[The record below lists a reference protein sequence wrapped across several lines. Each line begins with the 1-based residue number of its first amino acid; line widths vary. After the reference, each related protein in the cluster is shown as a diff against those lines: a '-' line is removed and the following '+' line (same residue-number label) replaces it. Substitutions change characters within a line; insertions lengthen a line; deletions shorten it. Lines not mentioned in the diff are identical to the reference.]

1 MAVENSNTIAH
12 MLQEIFRKESNHANG
27 AKQFYLMLMENI
39 TEPFLKDLPV
49 LLTQDFINQI
59 PMKVIK
65 QDFIYHII
73 Y

>member
-1 MAVENSNTIAH
+1 
-12 MLQEIFRKESNHANG
+12 
-27 AKQFYLMLMENI
+27 MLMENI